1 MSRIHSTRT
10 SLELAPWN
18 IQETAGYYWRIGCC
32 CALIVLGGC
41 NVTGP
46 SPRTHFYVLS
56 VEAQPAPSENP
67 PAATVALA
75 ARVAVSRVTI
85 PGAVDRPQIVAR
97 TAANG
102 LEIFDFHRW
111 AEPLQEAIPR
121 VVAGDL
127 ALALGPRYVVAA
139 GAVPGVPPD
148 VRVSLNVQ
156 RFEAVMGAGVTVE
169 ALWSMRPAAGEV
181 RAGRSLVEEH
191 ATESGPAGIAAAY
204 SRALAGVAQDIAAA
218 IVTAS
223 VTAFTRSQPS
233 RP

>member
-1 MSRIHSTRT
+1 MNQGSTAAC
-10 SLELAPWN
+10 LVVIALAGCA
-18 IQETAGYYWRIGCC
+18 AGS
-32 CALIVLGGC
+32 
-41 NVTGP
+41 
-46 SPRTHFYVLS
+46 SPKTNFYVLN
-56 VEAQPAPSENP
+56 VEGKPARGEAVAGTPVNVSIAR
-67 PAATVALA
+67 AA
-75 ARVAVSRVTI
+75 I
-85 PGAVDRPQIVAR
+85 PGVVDRPQIVAR

-102 LEIFDFHRW
+102 LEILDFHRW

-148 VRVSLNVQ
+148 IRVSLNVQ

-169 ALWSMRPAAGEV
+169 VLWSVRPAVGEV
-181 RAGRSLVEEH
+181 RAGRSLFEER

-204 SRALAGVAQDIAAA
+204 SRALVGVAQDIAAA
-218 IVTAS
+218 IATAS